1 MNFLTLE
8 NVSLRYGEKLL
19 FDALQL
25 YINKGDKVA
34 LIARNGTGKSTLL
47 RVVGGEIKPD
57 GDSYKTYLRPD
68 IRIGYLP
75 QEPHLH
81 PGNTVLQ
88 EVFLSDDPAI
98 QAIYR
103 YEQAM
108 NRHDES
114 AIAEAAQVVE
124 RLRAWD
130 AQTRAEEV
138 LHKLNIT
145 DFDRVVGTLSG
156 GQAKRLALAKLLV
169 ASPDFL
175 ILDEP
180 TNHLDIT
187 MIEYL
192 EQYLLH
198 PQLTLFMVTHD
209 RYFLENV
216 CDQIVE
222 LENGKLYPYP
232 GNYST
237 YLERKSL
244 RKEMESTTLSKTR
257 KLVSHELEWIRRMP
271 KARTTKNKARIDR
284 FAELQESARVKLTQD
299 AMQIDMEPERLG
311 SKIVEAQ
318 YVTKSLG
325 NKLLVKDFA
334 YNFKKGERVGIVG
347 PNGAGKTT
355 FLKLLAG
362 DLKPDAGRWVIGET
376 VKIGF
381 YRQDG
386 LSLKE
391 DKRVIDVVRDIA
403 EYLPLK
409 KGMKLSAEQ
418 LLEHFMFP
426 RSQQQ
431 VFASQLS
438 GGEKRRLHLLQVLMS
453 NPNFLILDEPTN
465 DLDILT
471 LNVLENYLSE
481 FPGCLVVVTHDRYFL
496 DKLVDHLFVFRGDG
510 TVIDFN
516 GTYSEFRAE
525 QSQVLAP
532 LPDPNT
538 EKTVS
543 QQAQRFQDTKE
554 KKKQLKKVER
564 SLEQLQQERQKI
576 LDWFAEGHTDIDES
590 TRKNNRLQQLEA
602 EVTQLEEEW
611 LELASEL
618 EESSD

>member
-1 MNFLTLE
+1 
-8 NVSLRYGEKLL
+8 
-19 FDALQL
+19 
-25 YINKGDKVA
+25 
-34 LIARNGTGKSTLL
+34 
-47 RVVGGEIKPD
+47 
-57 GDSYKTYLRPD
+57 
-68 IRIGYLP
+68 
-75 QEPHLH
+75 
-81 PGNTVLQ
+81 
-88 EVFLSDDPAI
+88 
-98 QAIYR
+98 
-103 YEQAM
+103 
-108 NRHDES
+108 
-114 AIAEAAQVVE
+114 
-124 RLRAWD
+124 
-130 AQTRAEEV
+130 
-138 LHKLNIT
+138 
-145 DFDRVVGTLSG
+145 
-156 GQAKRLALAKLLV
+156 
-169 ASPDFL
+169 
-175 ILDEP
+175 
-180 TNHLDIT
+180 
-187 MIEYL
+187 
-192 EQYLLH
+192 
-198 PQLTLFMVTHD
+198 
-209 RYFLENV
+209 
-216 CDQIVE
+216 
-222 LENGKLYPYP
+222 
-232 GNYST
+232 
-237 YLERKSL
+237 
-244 RKEMESTTLSKTR
+244 
-257 KLVSHELEWIRRMP
+257 
-271 KARTTKNKARIDR
+271 
-284 FAELQESARVKLTQD
+284 
-299 AMQIDMEPERLG
+299 
-311 SKIVEAQ
+311 
-318 YVTKSLG
+318 
-325 NKLLVKDFA
+325 
-334 YNFKKGERVGIVG
+334 
-347 PNGAGKTT
+347 NGAGKTT

-426 RSQQQ
+426 RPQQQ